1 MKEAIRNRTNFYI
14 FLALILTTS
23 LMLLKKSNI
32 PEVLNNRII
41 PRNLLEQSKKNYVC
55 DKAGSRLT
63 DKYKSGFNED
73 SIKKESLSGA
83 QQSIIDFI
91 RDQKYDNIKPY
102 IKHCAIFIVF
112 IVLDIIFIF
121 LWISYCSCCC
131 CSCCLFSTAEP
142 NRCCSLIFFLISVI
156 CNIIVAIISIIVL
169 GVLNSFFSRL
179 NGVGCS
185 AYYFIDHVQLGLAP
199 SYPNHQSEWEGL
211 NGLITKL
218 RNTQAQANSAKGQIG
233 TLSDSITARKDEYG
247 EGKQCHDQYVAL
259 QTNVN
264 EINNLLE
271 DSFDALTD
279 SGAINDLEEVRKTI
293 QDAEDDAGDTIY
305 DSMHDHTN
313 KWAKRIF
320 IAVFTLTLIFSLLA
334 IVILFLYFCFKSTLF
349 RIIYVVIWNISM
361 LLMILTI
368 LEGVSFGIV
377 GYIFS
382 DAVQV
387 GNYILSSENLKS
399 TNPIIFENS
408 DNYTSNLIDTCANG
422 DGNFTKVVEG
432 GNKLNQNLENWKQ
445 NRENYITTKNNIN
458 CNDDTKTNQLKNYYY
473 QLISVIDQSL
483 DMTYNITNVSCSF
496 AKNDKNIF
504 LNEADTGGIK
514 GIGLC
519 ACSFLVGIFLGIS
532 VVAGILLVHKYQLP
546 SNNNER
552 NKNMNNTDV
561 NESRENIRQGNN
573 AQNPNM
579 MFQNK

>member
-23 LMLLKKSNI
+23 LMFLKKSNI

-73 SIKKESLSGA
+73 SIKKESLSDA

-121 LWISYCSCCC
+121 LWISYCCCCC

-211 NGLITKL
+211 NGLLTKL
-218 RNTQAQANSAKGQIG
+218 RNTQAQANSAKGQID
-233 TLSDSITARKDEYG
+233 TLSTSITARNDEYG

-259 QTNVN
+259 KNNVN

-334 IVILFLYFCFKSTLF
+334 IVILFLYFCFKSTIF

-399 TNPIIFENS
+399 TDPIIFENS

-458 CNDDTKTNQLKNYYY
+458 CNDDTKTNQLKNYYD

-483 DMTYNITNVSCSF
+483 EMTYNITNVSCSF

-552 NKNMNNTDV
+552 NKNMNNTDI

>member
-14 FLALILTTS
+14 FLALFLTTS
-23 LMLLKKSNI
+23 LMVLKKSNI
-32 PEVLNNRII
+32 SEVFNNQII

-63 DKYKSGFNED
+63 DKYKSGFNEE
-73 SIKKESLSGA
+73 SIKKESLSDA

-91 RDQKYDNIKPY
+91 RDQTYDNIKPY

-131 CSCCLFSTAEP
+131 CSCCLFSTANP
-142 NRCCSLIFFLISVI
+142 NRCCSFIFFLISVI
-156 CNIIVAIISIIVL
+156 CNLIVVIISIVVL

-218 RNTQAQANSAKGQIG
+218 GNTRTQTKDAKNQIG
-233 TLSDSITARKDEYG
+233 TLSDDITARNDEYG
-247 EGKQCHDQYVAL
+247 EGKQCHEQYVAL
-259 QTNVN
+259 QKNVN
-264 EINNLLE
+264 DINNLII

-279 SGAINDLEEVRKTI
+279 SGAIQDLDEVRRTI
-293 QDAEDDAGDTIY
+293 QDAEDDSGDTIY

-320 IAVFTLTLIFSLLA
+320 VAIFTLTLIFSLLA

-361 LLMILTI
+361 LLMILSI
-368 LEGVSFGIV
+368 LAGVIFGIV
-377 GYIFS
+377 GYVFS

-387 GNYILSSENLKS
+387 GEYILSSENLRS
-399 TNPIIFENS
+399 TEPIIFESS
-408 DNYTSNLIDTCANG
+408 DNYTSDLIDTCANG

-445 NRENYITTKNNIN
+445 NRENYINTKNSIN
-458 CNDDTKTNQLKNYYY
+458 CGDDTKTNQLKGYYDR
-473 QLISVIDQSL
+473 LINVIDQSL

-519 ACSFLVGIFLGIS
+519 ACSFLIGLLLGIS

-552 NKNMNNTDV
+552 NKNMNNTDI
-561 NESRENIRQGNN
+561 NESGENIRQGNN
-573 AQNPNM
+573 VPNM